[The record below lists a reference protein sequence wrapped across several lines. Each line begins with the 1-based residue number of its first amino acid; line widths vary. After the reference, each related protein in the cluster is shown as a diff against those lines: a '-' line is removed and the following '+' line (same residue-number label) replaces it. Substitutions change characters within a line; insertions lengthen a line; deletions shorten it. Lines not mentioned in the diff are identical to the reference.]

1 MGECLKIQ
9 EATSKK
15 VAITEKKGTQYVR
28 QIIYTS
34 IGHLPTNVLPVIDFT
49 DETVIQCDMIL
60 L

>member
-9 EATSKK
+9 ETTSKK
-15 VAITEKKGTQYVR
+15 VAITEKKGKQYVR
-28 QIIYTS
+28 QFIYTS